1 MRSALNAAVI
11 VALLVAPVYA
21 EPAEVLP
28 RAKTPEEVG
37 LSSER
42 LARVRAVTAGHIETG
57 HVPGAVILVAR
68 HGKIAYFESL
78 GFRDRAAGAPMT
90 KDALFRIYSMTKP
103 ITSVA
108 LMMLVE
114 EGRLQI
120 SDPVSR
126 YLPELSKP
134 KVAVEKPDG
143 AGGKTL
149 EVVDAPREITV
160 QDLLR
165 HTSGFTYGTRGDSL
179 VHRAYREARVG
190 SRDDTNA
197 DLVAKLG
204 RLPLLHAP
212 ATRWEYGVSTD
223 VLGRLVEVVSGMPLG
238 QFFEERIFRPL
249 GMTDT
254 AFWVPADKMS
264 RAAQPWQRPDGPPMT
279 PRFDVAVRARYESGG
294 GGLVGS
300 TLDYLR
306 FTTMLLN
313 GGELGGVR
321 LLGRKT
327 VDFMTADH
335 LGTIAIAAPG
345 LGFGLGFQVRRE
357 AGVAGLPGSTGE
369 YGWAGNGGTLFW
381 IDPQERLIALYMVQ
395 VSDEDR
401 VLLRNQ
407 FRTMVQSAIAD
418 APKR

>member
-1 MRSALNAAVI
+1 MRRALIVTALVGVLSAP
-11 VALLVAPVYA
+11 ALAQP
-21 EPAEVLP
+21 PEVLP

-42 LARVRAVTAGHIETG
+42 LARVRAVTARHIETG

-68 HGKIAYFESL
+68 HGTIAYFESL

-90 KDALFRIYSMTKP
+90 KDALFRLYSMTKP

-108 LMMLVE
+108 VMMLVE
-114 EGRLQI
+114 EGRLQV

-126 YLPELSKP
+126 YLPELAKL
-134 KVAVEKPDG
+134 KVGVEKIDG
-143 AGGKTL
+143 AGGKAL
-149 EVVDAPREITV
+149 ELVDAPREITV

-165 HTSGFTYGTRGDSL
+165 HTSGFTYGSRGDGL

-190 SRDDTNA
+190 NRDDTNA
-197 DLVAKLG
+197 DLVSKLG

-212 ATRWEYGVSTD
+212 GTRWEYGVSTD
-223 VLGRLVEVVSGMPLG
+223 VLGRLVEVVSGKALG
-238 QFFEERIFRPL
+238 LFFDERIFRPL

-254 AFWVPADKMS
+254 AFWVPADKLT

-279 PRFDVAVRARYESGG
+279 PRFDIAVQARYESGG

-313 GGELGGVR
+313 GGELNGAR

-327 VDFMTADH
+327 VEFMTADH
-335 LGTIAIAAPG
+335 LGTIPIAAPG

-395 VSDEDR
+395 VSDFDR
-401 VLLRNQ
+401 AMLRNQ
-407 FRTMVQSAIAD
+407 FRTMVQSTIAD